1 MVTGADLQVVEARGV
16 VAISRALSLRH
27 TRDVKA
33 QGVSADA
40 KPHRPPHRIPR
51 SYMHVAV
58 PHVPRKAQSS
68 VAYRAAI
75 GLLVCYFAFMT
86 QMQMQAQAA
95 RLLAPYWRS
104 LSYSRIRRSFFLA
117 LLVSVFPD
125 TNEVRHPLML

>member
-95 RLLAPYWRS
+95 HVVRCLRGFLRRIGGHCHIQEFEDRS
-104 LSYSRIRRSFFLA
+104 SL
-117 LLVSVFPD
+117 
-125 TNEVRHPLML
+125 HC